1 MCLRF
6 QRRLRCKILQVI
18 AGHVHILSNHP
29 LQSCSL
35 CFDVFFHGGF
45 PVTPPMRILWQSDGE
60 TRSLVPTTDIKLGK
74 RLVGLRQYW
83 YVFAKGEYHENIVHL
98 VGGLERFFSHSVGNV
113 IIPTDFHS
121 IIFQRGRYTTNH
133 SSIFIQG
140 TLWNFKSP
148 LRW

>member
-1 MCLRF
+1 MKGVLE
-6 QRRLRCKILQVI
+6 ISTSIALQDI

-29 LQSCSL
+29 LHSCSL

-83 YVFAKGEYHENIVHL
+83 YVFAMGEYHENIVHL
-98 VGGLERFFSHSVGNV
+98 VGGLERFFSIQLGMSSSQLTFT
-113 IIPTDFHS
+113 PSF
-121 IIFQRGRYTTNH
+121 FRG
-133 SSIFIQG
+133 
-140 TLWNFKSP
+140 
-148 LRW
+148 